1 MESLPAHFA
10 HQNYRSDLL
19 NALRVANVE
28 DIVAAD
34 ERLADVTLAFA
45 VDPLL
50 RIEELQIHVAVEG
63 DECAL
68 VFHAPFKLDNHGLVD
83 QVNQEGLRINRD
95 WLSVCLLPRW
105 LRCSCLHLFITFYF
119 TYYILLSL
127 ILLSEM

>member
-1 MESLPAHFA
+1 MKSLPAHVV

-19 NALRVANVE
+19 NALCVANVE

-34 ERLADVTLAFA
+34 ERLADVTFALA

-50 RIEELQIHVAVEG
+50 RIEELQVHVAVEG

-68 VFHAPFKLDNHGLVD
+68 VLHAPFKLDNHGLVD

-95 WLSVCLLPRW
+95 WLSVGLLPRW
-105 LRCSCLHLFITFYF
+105 LRCSCLHLFIIF
-119 TYYILLSL
+119 TLLIIFFISL
-127 ILLSEM
+127 I

>member
-1 MESLPAHFA
+1 MESLLAHFV
-10 HQNYRSDLL
+10 HHNYRSDLL

-28 DIVAAD
+28 DVVAAD

-50 RIEELQIHVAVEG
+50 RVEELQVHVAVEG

-68 VFHAPFKLDNHGLVD
+68 VLHAPFELDDHRLVD

-95 WLSVCLLPRW
+95 RLSVCLLPRW
-105 LRCSCLHLFITFYF
+105 RLRCSSLHLFLLLF
-119 TYYILLSL
+119 TLLIIFFISL
-127 ILLSEM
+127 I

>member
-28 DIVAAD
+28 DVVAAD

-50 RIEELQIHVAVEG
+50 RIEELQVHVAVEG

-68 VFHAPFKLDNHGLVD
+68 VLHAPFELDDHRLVD
-83 QVNQEGLRINRD
+83 QVNQEGLWINRD
-95 WLSVCLLPRW
+95 RLSVCLLSWW
-105 LRCSCLHLFITFYF
+105 LRCSCLHLFITFSD
-119 TYYILLSL
+119 L
-127 ILLSEM
+127 